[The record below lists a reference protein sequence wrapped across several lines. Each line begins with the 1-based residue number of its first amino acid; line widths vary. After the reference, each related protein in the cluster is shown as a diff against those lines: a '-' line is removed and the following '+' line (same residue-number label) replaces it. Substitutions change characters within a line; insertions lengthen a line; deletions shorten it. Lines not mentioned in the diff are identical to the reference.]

1 MLQSEKTEV
10 VETRQARSAPLTEEE
25 VRTLLASVDEV
36 VVAKGKSSRTL
47 AARDATPDELRG
59 PTGGFR
65 APILRSGRRLLVGFQ
80 PQALAAFLG

>member
-1 MLQSEKTEV
+1 MLQREKAEV
-10 VETRQARSAPLTEEE
+10 LETRQARSAPLTDAE

-47 AARDATPDELRG
+47 AARAATPDDLRG

-80 PQALAAFLG
+80 PQALSELLG